1 MKVNLGFGAHNSHDW
16 DRVLAGDFSHP
27 PATPDWECVQGTLAI
42 ADLAEPLGF
51 DGIWMPEH
59 CGTPYGMT
67 PNPIQALSYFAGRT
81 ERVSLGTF
89 VVVAPWWHP
98 VRLAHQIAYLDILS
112 NGRYTT
118 IGIGRGVSKGEF
130 DAVGV
135 PREES
140 RQRFNETL
148 DILQLALS
156 GERFSYEGEI
166 FTVPEMSLRPEP
178 QSRDLF
184 SRIYSSSSTAESL
197 EILARRGMVPL
208 FVGNK
213 PIEDAGREVQQVNT
227 FRKEE
232 GLPPC
237 QPKNVMFMYCTP
249 NADDA
254 AKTEEWI
261 WTANRDVTVHYGFA
275 DASNFKGVKGYEAYA
290 AREAAATAVLA
301 SSVTGDDKGKSKT
314 PGYHASNLLIGTPE
328 EIFKRIKRRPGSV
341 LVLRAHHRPAVRHH
355 AIRGGDGKHRAVRQG
370 GAARRPPNGGAAAP
384 RGAPG
389 ERAGMTSSDCQP
401 TETPDDIDIPA
412 LREKYRQRA
421 RKAAARR
428 RFQAVRRTRGR
439 LRGLLR
445 DRPALAAAGPRADLG
460 GHRRR
465 RARRRLRRPAVRR
478 PPEEGRRRRCPDH
491 RAGRRL
497 RRRLVLEP
505 LSRHPVRQRILL
517 LHTAARRARL
527 HAEQE
532 VRRRHRDL
540 RALPAHRKAF
550 RALRFRDLVHPG
562 AAICGGT
569 RRSSAGGSAPTATTT
584 SGPGSWS
591 WPRALSPAE
600 TAGHPGNQELQ
611 GAQLPLVALGLR
623 LHRRRQLPADWTSWP
638 TSASR
643 SSAPAPP
650 PSR

>member
-16 DRVLAGDFSHP
+16 ERVLAGDFSQP
-27 PATPDWECVQGTLAI
+27 PVTPDWECVQATLAI

-89 VVVAPWWHP
+89 VAVAPWWHP
-98 VRLAHQIAYLDILS
+98 IRLAHQIAYLDILS

-148 DILQLALS
+148 DILELALS

-184 SRIYSSSSTAESL
+184 SRIFSSSSTAESL
-197 EILARRGMVPL
+197 EILSRRGMVPL

-213 PIEDAGREVQQVNT
+213 PIEDAGREVQKVNT

-237 QPKNVMFMYCTP
+237 QPKNVMFMYCTA
-249 NADDA
+249 NLDDI

-290 AREAAATAVLA
+290 AREATATAVLA
-301 SSVTGDDKGKSKT
+301 SSVTGSDTGSAKGGPPKT
-314 PGYHASNLLIGTPE
+314 AGYHASNLLIGTPE
-328 EIFKRIKRRPGSV
+328 EIFNRIVAAQEACSFSELTIVPQFGTMPYQEAMASTKLFAKEV
-341 LVLRAHHRPAVRHH
+341 LPAVQKMDAPLH
-355 AIRGGDGKHRAVRQG
+355 
-370 GAARRPPNGGAAAP
+370 AAALP
-384 RGAPG
+384 
-389 ERAGMTSSDCQP
+389 EN
-401 TETPDDIDIPA
+401 
-412 LREKYRQRA
+412 
-421 RKAAARR
+421 
-428 RFQAVRRTRGR
+428 
-439 LRGLLR
+439 
-445 DRPALAAAGPRADLG
+445 ALA
-460 GHRRR
+460 
-465 RARRRLRRPAVRR
+465 
-478 PPEEGRRRRCPDH
+478 
-491 RAGRRL
+491 
-497 RRRLVLEP
+497 
-505 LSRHPVRQRILL
+505 
-517 LHTAARRARL
+517 
-527 HAEQE
+527 
-532 VRRRHRDL
+532 
-540 RALPAHRKAF
+540 
-550 RALRFRDLVHPG
+550 
-562 AAICGGT
+562 
-569 RRSSAGGSAPTATTT
+569 
-584 SGPGSWS
+584 
-591 WPRALSPAE
+591 
-600 TAGHPGNQELQ
+600 
-611 GAQLPLVALGLR
+611 
-623 LHRRRQLPADWTSWP
+623 
-638 TSASR
+638 
-643 SSAPAPP
+643 
-650 PSR
+650 

>member
-1 MKVNLGFGAHNSHDW
+1 MKCNLGFGAHNSHDW
-16 DRVLAGDFSHP
+16 ERVLAGDFGHP

-237 QPKNVMFMYCTP
+237 QPKNVMFMYCTTEDP
-249 NADDA
+249 
-254 AKTEEWI
+254 AKSEEWI

-290 AREAAATAVLA
+290 AREASATAVLA
-301 SSVTGDDKGKSKT
+301 SSVTGSDVGSAKGGAPKT

-328 EIFKRIKRRPGSV
+328 EIFKRISAAQEACSFSELTIVPHFGTMPYQEAMASTQLFAKEV
-341 LVLRAHHRPAVRHH
+341 VPAVQKMEAPLHP
-355 AIRGGDGKHRAVRQG
+355 
-370 GAARRPPNGGAAAP
+370 AALPEN
-384 RGAPG
+384 
-389 ERAGMTSSDCQP
+389 
-401 TETPDDIDIPA
+401 
-412 LREKYRQRA
+412 
-421 RKAAARR
+421 
-428 RFQAVRRTRGR
+428 
-439 LRGLLR
+439 
-445 DRPALAAAGPRADLG
+445 ALA
-460 GHRRR
+460 
-465 RARRRLRRPAVRR
+465 
-478 PPEEGRRRRCPDH
+478 
-491 RAGRRL
+491 
-497 RRRLVLEP
+497 
-505 LSRHPVRQRILL
+505 
-517 LHTAARRARL
+517 
-527 HAEQE
+527 
-532 VRRRHRDL
+532 
-540 RALPAHRKAF
+540 
-550 RALRFRDLVHPG
+550 
-562 AAICGGT
+562 
-569 RRSSAGGSAPTATTT
+569 
-584 SGPGSWS
+584 
-591 WPRALSPAE
+591 
-600 TAGHPGNQELQ
+600 
-611 GAQLPLVALGLR
+611 
-623 LHRRRQLPADWTSWP
+623 
-638 TSASR
+638 
-643 SSAPAPP
+643 
-650 PSR
+650 

>member
-1 MKVNLGFGAHNSHDW
+1 MKVNLGFGSHNSHDW
-16 DRVLAGDFSHP
+16 ERVLAGDFSHP
-27 PATPDWECVQGTLAI
+27 PATPDADCVQATLAI

-81 ERVSLGTF
+81 ERISLGTF

-178 QSRDLF
+178 RSRDLF
-184 SRIYSSSSTAESL
+184 SRVYSSSSTAESL

-213 PIEDAGREVQQVNT
+213 PIEDAGREVQQVNI

-237 QPKNVMFMYCTP
+237 QPKNVMFMYCTTGDP
-249 NADDA
+249 
-254 AKTEEWI
+254 AKSEEWI

-290 AREAAATAVLA
+290 AREASATAVLA
-301 SSVTGDDKGKSKT
+301 SSVTGDAKRSVPKT

-328 EIFKRIKRRPGSV
+328 EIFDRLTAAQKACSFSELTIVPQFGTMPHHEAMASTELFAKEV
-341 LVLRAHHRPAVRHH
+341 LPAVHKMDAPLRPA
-355 AIRGGDGKHRAVRQG
+355 
-370 GAARRPPNGGAAAP
+370 
-384 RGAPG
+384 
-389 ERAGMTSSDCQP
+389 
-401 TETPDDIDIPA
+401 
-412 LREKYRQRA
+412 
-421 RKAAARR
+421 
-428 RFQAVRRTRGR
+428 
-439 LRGLLR
+439 
-445 DRPALAAAGPRADLG
+445 
-460 GHRRR
+460 
-465 RARRRLRRPAVRR
+465 
-478 PPEEGRRRRCPDH
+478 
-491 RAGRRL
+491 
-497 RRRLVLEP
+497 
-505 LSRHPVRQRILL
+505 
-517 LHTAARRARL
+517 
-527 HAEQE
+527 
-532 VRRRHRDL
+532 
-540 RALPAHRKAF
+540 ALPEN
-550 RALRFRDLVHPG
+550 AL
-562 AAICGGT
+562 T
-569 RRSSAGGSAPTATTT
+569 
-584 SGPGSWS
+584 
-591 WPRALSPAE
+591 
-600 TAGHPGNQELQ
+600 
-611 GAQLPLVALGLR
+611 
-623 LHRRRQLPADWTSWP
+623 
-638 TSASR
+638 
-643 SSAPAPP
+643 
-650 PSR
+650 

>member
-1 MKVNLGFGAHNSHDW
+1 MKVNLGFGSHNSHDW
-16 DRVLAGDFSHP
+16 ERVLAGDFSHP
-27 PATPDWECVQGTLAI
+27 PATPDADCVQATLAI

-81 ERVSLGTF
+81 ERISLGTF

-130 DAVGV
+130 AAVGV

-178 QSRDLF
+178 RSRDLF
-184 SRIYSSSSTAESL
+184 SRVYSSSSTAESL

-213 PIEDAGREVQQVNT
+213 PIEDAGREVQQVNI

-237 QPKNVMFMYCTP
+237 QPKNVMFMYCTAGDP
-249 NADDA
+249 
-254 AKTEEWI
+254 AKSEEWI

-290 AREAAATAVLA
+290 AREASATAVLA
-301 SSVTGDDKGKSKT
+301 SSVTGDAKRSAPKT

-328 EIFKRIKRRPGSV
+328 EIFDRLTAAQKACSFSELTIVPQFGTMPHHEAMASTELFAKEV
-341 LVLRAHHRPAVRHH
+341 LPAVHKM
-355 AIRGGDGKHRAVRQG
+355 D
-370 GAARRPPNGGAAAP
+370 AP
-384 RGAPG
+384 LH
-389 ERAGMTSSDCQP
+389 
-401 TETPDDIDIPA
+401 PA
-412 LREKYRQRA
+412 
-421 RKAAARR
+421 
-428 RFQAVRRTRGR
+428 
-439 LRGLLR
+439 
-445 DRPALAAAGPRADLG
+445 
-460 GHRRR
+460 
-465 RARRRLRRPAVRR
+465 
-478 PPEEGRRRRCPDH
+478 
-491 RAGRRL
+491 
-497 RRRLVLEP
+497 
-505 LSRHPVRQRILL
+505 
-517 LHTAARRARL
+517 
-527 HAEQE
+527 
-532 VRRRHRDL
+532 
-540 RALPAHRKAF
+540 ALPEN
-550 RALRFRDLVHPG
+550 AL
-562 AAICGGT
+562 T
-569 RRSSAGGSAPTATTT
+569 
-584 SGPGSWS
+584 
-591 WPRALSPAE
+591 
-600 TAGHPGNQELQ
+600 
-611 GAQLPLVALGLR
+611 
-623 LHRRRQLPADWTSWP
+623 
-638 TSASR
+638 
-643 SSAPAPP
+643 
-650 PSR
+650 

>member
-1 MKVNLGFGAHNSHDW
+1 MKVNLGFGSHNSHDW
-16 DRVLAGDFSHP
+16 ERVLDKDFSQP
-27 PATPDWECVQGTLAI
+27 PTTADWECVQSTLAI

-81 ERVSLGTF
+81 ERVGLGTF

-156 GERFSYEGEI
+156 GERFSYDGEI

-178 QSRDLF
+178 QSSDLF

-237 QPKNVMFMYCTP
+237 QPKNVMFMYCTTGDP
-249 NADDA
+249 AES
-254 AKTEEWI
+254 EEWI

-290 AREAAATAVLA
+290 AREATATAVLA
-301 SSVTGDDKGKSKT
+301 SSVTGPDAGSAKPGPSKT

-328 EIFKRIKRRPGSV
+328 EIFNRITAAQEACSFCELTIVPQFGTMPYQEAMASTELFAKEV
-341 LVLRAHHRPAVRHH
+341 LPAVHKME
-355 AIRGGDGKHRAVRQG
+355 APLHRA
-370 GAARRPPNGGAAAP
+370 
-384 RGAPG
+384 
-389 ERAGMTSSDCQP
+389 
-401 TETPDDIDIPA
+401 A
-412 LREKYRQRA
+412 LPEN
-421 RKAAARR
+421 
-428 RFQAVRRTRGR
+428 
-439 LRGLLR
+439 
-445 DRPALAAAGPRADLG
+445 ALA
-460 GHRRR
+460 
-465 RARRRLRRPAVRR
+465 
-478 PPEEGRRRRCPDH
+478 
-491 RAGRRL
+491 
-497 RRRLVLEP
+497 
-505 LSRHPVRQRILL
+505 
-517 LHTAARRARL
+517 
-527 HAEQE
+527 
-532 VRRRHRDL
+532 
-540 RALPAHRKAF
+540 
-550 RALRFRDLVHPG
+550 
-562 AAICGGT
+562 
-569 RRSSAGGSAPTATTT
+569 
-584 SGPGSWS
+584 
-591 WPRALSPAE
+591 
-600 TAGHPGNQELQ
+600 
-611 GAQLPLVALGLR
+611 
-623 LHRRRQLPADWTSWP
+623 
-638 TSASR
+638 
-643 SSAPAPP
+643 
-650 PSR
+650 

>member
-16 DRVLAGDFSHP
+16 DRVLAEDFSHP

-98 VRLAHQIAYLDILS
+98 VRLAHQIAYLDIIS

-148 DILQLALS
+148 DVLQLAFS
-156 GERFSYEGEI
+156 GERFSYDGEI
-166 FTVPEMSLRPEP
+166 FKVPEMSLRPEP

-197 EILARRGMVPL
+197 EILSRRGMVPL

-213 PIEDAGREVQQVNT
+213 PIEAAGREVQQVNT
-227 FRKEE
+227 FRQEE

-237 QPKNVMFMYCTP
+237 QPKNVMFMYCTSDP
-249 NADDA
+249 QGP

-261 WTANRDVTVHYGFA
+261 WTANRDVNVHYGFA

-290 AREAAATAVLA
+290 AREATATAVLA
-301 SSVTGDDKGKSKT
+301 SSVTSDAKGAPKT

-328 EIFKRIKRRPGSV
+328 EIFNRIAAAQKACSFSELTIVPQFGTMPYEEALASTRLFAQEV
-341 LVLRAHHRPAVRHH
+341 LPAVQRMEAPLHP
-355 AIRGGDGKHRAVRQG
+355 
-370 GAARRPPNGGAAAP
+370 AALPEN
-384 RGAPG
+384 
-389 ERAGMTSSDCQP
+389 
-401 TETPDDIDIPA
+401 
-412 LREKYRQRA
+412 
-421 RKAAARR
+421 
-428 RFQAVRRTRGR
+428 
-439 LRGLLR
+439 
-445 DRPALAAAGPRADLG
+445 ALA
-460 GHRRR
+460 
-465 RARRRLRRPAVRR
+465 
-478 PPEEGRRRRCPDH
+478 
-491 RAGRRL
+491 
-497 RRRLVLEP
+497 
-505 LSRHPVRQRILL
+505 
-517 LHTAARRARL
+517 
-527 HAEQE
+527 
-532 VRRRHRDL
+532 
-540 RALPAHRKAF
+540 
-550 RALRFRDLVHPG
+550 
-562 AAICGGT
+562 
-569 RRSSAGGSAPTATTT
+569 
-584 SGPGSWS
+584 
-591 WPRALSPAE
+591 
-600 TAGHPGNQELQ
+600 
-611 GAQLPLVALGLR
+611 
-623 LHRRRQLPADWTSWP
+623 
-638 TSASR
+638 
-643 SSAPAPP
+643 
-650 PSR
+650 